1 MYQSRTIE
9 QAIRQASDF
18 FPVVMVTGPRQV
30 GKTTVFQNCA
40 AENRRYVSLDSMTNR
55 ALAQNDPELFLKR
68 FPAPVLID
76 EVQYAPQLFPYIK
89 AAVDTEQKSGMFWL
103 TGSQQF
109 RLMKNVSE
117 SLAGRIGIL
126 RLSGFSQKEK
136 DGTPVSPPF
145 LPTRD
150 LLCNRAADTE
160 RTYLKALYRSI
171 WKGAFP
177 RLWQSGDENWE
188 LFYDS
193 YVQTY
198 IERDVRELSAVSN
211 EMNFLKFMKA
221 AAARTGQLLNCA
233 ELANDVGVTQPTVKA
248 WLSVL
253 QTSGLVYLLA
263 PYSNNMTNR
272 IVKTPKLYFTDT
284 GLAAYLTAW
293 KTPETLETGAMNG
306 AFLETYAVCE
316 ILKSYWHNGKQPNIY
331 FYRDRDMKEIDV
343 VLENGGALYPVE
355 IKKKTNPDK
364 KDAAAFNVLKKSG
377 LTVAAGS
384 VLCMADTYLPI
395 SENANAVPLSYI

>member
-1 MYQSRTIE
+1 MYQQRTIE
-9 QAIRQASDF
+9 KTIRKASDF
-18 FPVVMVTGPRQV
+18 FPVVMITGPRQV

-40 AENRRYVSLDSMTNR
+40 DEDRRYVSLDSMTNR
-55 ALAQNDPELFLKR
+55 DLAQRDPELFLKR

-89 AAVDTEQKSGMFWL
+89 QIVDTDRRAGMFWL

-126 RLSGFSQKEK
+126 KLSGFSQNEK
-136 DGTPVSPPF
+136 DGLPFSSPF
-145 LPTRD
+145 LPAQDFLR
-150 LLCNRAADTE
+150 LRAQTAKPTD
-160 RTYLKALYRSI
+160 LKALYRSI

-177 RLWQSGDENWE
+177 KLWQADDENWE
-188 LFYDS
+188 LFYDG

-198 IERDVRELSAVSN
+198 IERDIRELSAVSN
-211 EMNFLKFMKA
+211 EMSFLRFMKA
-221 AAARTGQLLNCA
+221 AAARTGQLLNYA
-233 ELANDVGVTQPTVKA
+233 ELANDVGVSQPTVKA
-248 WLSVL
+248 WMSVL

-293 KTPETLETGAMNG
+293 KTPETLEAGAMNG

-343 VLENGGALYPVE
+343 VLEDGGTLYPVE

-364 KDAAAFNVLKKSG
+364 KDAAAFGVLKKSG

-395 SENANAVPLSYI
+395 NENTNAVPLSYI